1 VPRWRYALSQYF
13 WFLLRPRKRLRSIV
27 MSMSVYGFVGL
38 CVCLSVCEDISETTY
53 SIFTQFFVHVAYV
66 RGLVLLQHVYDRPHR
81 LSPRRG
87 LIPHWKCI
95 IGRERGYGSAQ
106 RGRSMLPPIA
116 LFFLFLFLRDTL
128 SWLAHSFWVHV
139 NIAHLIKTF
148 GGRKLESLCHH
159 LPQVTI
165 TYLAFSTEH
174 WLVTDRSI
182 DRQTDTMP

>member
-1 VPRWRYALSQYF
+1 MHCPSTSGFYF
-13 WFLLRPRKRLRSIV
+13 ARGSGCEVLWW
-27 MSMSVYGFVGL
+27 
-38 CVCLSVCEDISETTY
+38 VCLSMGLSVCVSVCLSARISLKPHAR
-53 SIFTQFFVHVAYV
+53 SLPKFLCMLPMSVAWFFSSMFT
-66 RGLVLLQHVYDRPHR
+66 
-81 LSPRRG
+81 
-87 LIPHWKCI
+87 
-95 IGRERGYGSAQ
+95 IGRIAYRQEGVFFPTENALSAGKRGYGSAQ
-106 RGRSMLPPIA
+106 RGQSMLSAIA

-148 GGRKLESLCHH
+148 GGRKLECLCHH

-182 DRQTDTMP
+182 DRQTDTTP

>member
-1 VPRWRYALSQYF
+1 MHCPSTSGCEVLWWVCLSMG
-13 WFLLRPRKRLRSIV
+13 L
-27 MSMSVYGFVGL
+27 SVCVS
-38 CVCLSVCEDISETTY
+38 VCLSVCEDISETTC
-53 SIFTQFFVHVAYV
+53 SIFTQVFVHVAYV

-87 LIPHWKCI
+87 SSSPLQMHYRPGKGAMGVHSVGEVCYL
-95 IGRERGYGSAQ
+95 R
-106 RGRSMLPPIA
+106 LPC
-116 LFFLFLFLRDTL
+116 FFLFLFLRDTL

-182 DRQTDTMP
+182 DRQTDTTP